1 VSGIAFVE
9 PERVEH
15 SIAVGQVF
23 NGAYIMN
30 EVYII
35 VRVAQAL
42 LAATIVAGGALI
54 FQFGYYV
61 I

>member
-1 VSGIAFVE
+1 MSGIEFVG
-9 PERVEH
+9 PESVEQ
-15 SIAVGQVF
+15 SIAVGQSL
-23 NGAYIMN
+23 NGEYIMN
-30 EVYII
+30 EICII
-35 VRVAQAL
+35 ARVAQAL